1 MRKRNRIKGIEV
13 GARCLVQRD
22 NLMLFQYDAKY
33 NYFRFPGGHTE
44 FYESITHCAIREMR
58 EELGVDA
65 IPKRILYINENM
77 YMIKNRLRHE
87 IVFYFECS
95 IMGEPIPLEEKVKV
109 VWANP
114 NEVLDK
120 FRPRI
125 LLERILEDM
134 KEGFPRVYYILTY
147 GNKVRLVEKL
157 ADNRLPVLLYN
168 MPPSEEFMYRDRG
181 EDKGQEGSA
190 YNKSFP

>member
-1 MRKRNRIKGIEV
+1 MRRKNRIKGIEV
-13 GARCLVQRD
+13 GSRCLVQHEDR
-22 NLMLFQYDAKY
+22 MLFQYDAKY
-33 NYFRFPGGHTE
+33 NYYRFPGGHTE

-65 IPKRILYINENM
+65 VPKRIVYINENM

-87 IVFYFECS
+87 IVFYFDCG

-114 NEVLDK
+114 QEVLDK

-125 LLERILEDM
+125 LLERIIRDM
-134 KEGFPRVYYILTY
+134 HEGFPKVYYILTY
-147 GNKVRLVEKL
+147 GNRVKLIEKL
-157 ADNRLPVLLYN
+157 SDDTLPVLLYN
-168 MPPSEEFMYRDRG
+168 MPSNEEYMY
-181 EDKGQEGSA
+181 KQEERESGG
-190 YNKSFP
+190 